1 MKGLPRFADWPL
13 RAKLAALLGVASLLP
28 LGIATVI
35 DIRDARTLL
44 LSQTAALLGSRGD
57 QLVGQLDAFND
68 NYSHAAERVSHV
80 ADAMHV
86 SLTSAVAL
94 SAEDFDSLHSLLGVM
109 PTSDPNVTTVALLDS
124 SGKVIVASDARLTG
138 VSLAE
143 RDFAQRGLRG
153 TPVVS
158 AARYSGQPIDAPQT
172 LAFANP
178 ILNSDK
184 RVNGVA
190 VVWVRASGLL
200 NVMKA
205 ANNLAG
211 PDSFATLLD
220 QLARPIGQPQDVR
233 GFPELYQRST
243 AAAVDGGVFRGL
255 SPLTQGWVY
264 AVGRRL
270 KSTPWTVFYMVPE
283 DTAMAHIVE
292 LTRKQLLFAAGIA
305 LVALLAGAA
314 FLQGILKPVRTL
326 AKATEAIAGGDLTTR
341 VPVTGADELGQLGA
355 RFNLM
360 AEKVER
366 NLQAEVIERAQA
378 QEISRVSQQLLQ
390 RIVESSED
398 AIISKTLDG
407 MITSWNSGAERL
419 LGFTAQQAIGQP
431 AAIVFPPEKRHEEQT
446 ILDQVGAGDSVD
458 HLETVRLRAD
468 GTRVEV
474 AATISP
480 LKDGQGRV
488 FGASIIARDISSRK
502 AQERRLRGQLERLD
516 LLEHITRAI
525 GERQDLRSIFTVLL
539 GALEDQLPIDFGC
552 VCLHA
557 APADFVTV
565 NCVGARSQPTAFE
578 LGLPESTR
586 LAINGNGLA
595 RCVQG
600 QLVYESD
607 TSQVEHPFPQRL
619 AGVGLRSLVIAPL
632 LVESHVFGVVIAA
645 RREAE
650 AFSSADCEFLKQVS
664 EHTALAAQQAELYS
678 DLKTAYE
685 DLRRTQQ
692 SVMQQE
698 RLRALGQMASGI
710 AHDINN
716 AISPVMLYAEFI
728 LEKESNL
735 SPRTRDFLTT
745 IQQAIGDVAHTVA
758 RMRDFYREREPQLSL
773 VPVRLNNLVSQV
785 IELTRARWSDMA
797 LRKGTVI
804 QVVSELAADLPDILG
819 IESELR
825 EALTNLVL
833 NAADAL
839 PDGGTITLRTRAAE
853 SVAGAEAEPARVLVE
868 VIDNGTGMDENT
880 RQRCL
885 EPFFST
891 KGEQGTGLGLAMVY
905 GTTQRHGAEVEI
917 ESAPGQGTTMRLSF
931 AAQKN
936 DTVTAPQAAVVQA
949 PPQLRILVVDDDPVL
964 LKSLRDI
971 LEGDG
976 HTVVVATGGQ
986 AGIDAFHEA
995 TGRGERFS
1003 VVMTDLG
1010 MPNVDGRKVAAA
1022 VKLTAP
1028 DLPVILLTGWGQRL
1042 VDEDDVPAHVDRVLS
1057 KPPRMAH
1064 LRTVLAELY
1073 NNSRSGQAAALLR
1086 RGST

>member
-1 MKGLPRFADWPL
+1 MKGFPRFADWPL
-13 RAKLAALLGVASLLP
+13 RAKLAALLSVASLLP

-35 DIRDARTLL
+35 DIRDARALL

-68 NYSHAAERVSHV
+68 NYIHAAERVSHV

-94 SAEDFDSLHSLLGVM
+94 SAEDFDALHSLLGVM
-109 PTSDPNVTTVALLDS
+109 PTSDPNVATVALLDS
-124 SGKVIVASDARLTG
+124 SGKVIVSSDARITG
-138 VSLAE
+138 ASLAE
-143 RDFAQRGLRG
+143 RDFVQYGLRG
-153 TPVVS
+153 TPAVS
-158 AARYSGQPIDAPQT
+158 DARYSGQPVDTPRT

-205 ANNLAG
+205 SNNLAG

-220 QLARPIGQPQDVR
+220 QRAGPIGQPQDVR
-233 GFPELYQRST
+233 GFPELYQRAT
-243 AAAVDGGVFRGL
+243 AATVDGGVFRGL

-270 KSTPWTVFYMVPE
+270 KSAPWTVFYMVPE

-305 LVALLAGAA
+305 LVALLAGAG
-314 FLQGILKPVRTL
+314 FLRGILKPVRTL

-341 VPVTGADELGQLGA
+341 VPVTGSDELGQLGV

-366 NLQAEVIERAQA
+366 NLQTEVIERAQA

-431 AAIVFPPEKRHEEQT
+431 AAIVFPPEKRFEEQT
-446 ILDQVGAGDSVD
+446 ILDQVGAGGSVD

-468 GTRVEV
+468 GTRIEV

-502 AQERRLRGQLERLD
+502 AQERRLRAQLERLD

-552 VCLHA
+552 VCLHS

-565 NCVGARSQPTAFE
+565 NCVGARSQPTALA

-586 LAINGNGLA
+586 LASNGNGLA
-595 RCVQG
+595 RCMQG

-607 TSQVEHPFPQRL
+607 TTEVEHPFPQRL
-619 AGVGLRSLVIAPL
+619 AAVGLRSLVIAPL

-645 RREAE
+645 RREPE

-678 DLKTAYE
+678 DLKMAYE

-735 SPRTRDFLTT
+735 NPRTRDFLTT

-785 IELTRARWSDMA
+785 VELTRARWSDMA

-804 QVVSELAADLPDILG
+804 RVVSELAEDLPDIPG
-819 IESELR
+819 VESELR

-839 PDGGTITLRTRAAE
+839 PEGGTITLRTRAAE
-853 SVAGAEAEPARVLVE
+853 SVTAAEAEPARVLVE
-868 VIDNGTGMDENT
+868 VIDNGIGMDENT

-905 GTTQRHGAEVEI
+905 GTVQRHGAEVEI
-917 ESAPGQGTTMRLSF
+917 ESAPGQGTTVRLNF
-931 AAQKN
+931 PAQKD
-936 DTVTAPQAAVVQA
+936 DTVTAPQAAAVQA

-986 AGIDAFHEA
+986 AGIDAFQEA
-995 TGRGERFS
+995 TGRGETFS

-1022 VKLTAP
+1022 VKVTAP
-1028 DLPVILLTGWGQRL
+1028 DIPVILLTGWGQRL